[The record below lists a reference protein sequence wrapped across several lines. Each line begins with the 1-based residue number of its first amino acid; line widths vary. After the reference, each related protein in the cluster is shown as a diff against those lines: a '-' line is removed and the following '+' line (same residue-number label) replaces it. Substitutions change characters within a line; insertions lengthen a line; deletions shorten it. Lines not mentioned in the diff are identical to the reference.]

1 MNAEQ
6 LRAQVREQGLIAPA
20 GPLLAMFSGGRDSTC
35 LLDVAVS
42 LLGHDRV
49 YALHVNY
56 GLRAAA
62 GEDEEHCRALCEQL
76 GVELLVHAAGG
87 EQSPA
92 EGNLQAW
99 AREVRYR
106 EARRLAGERGGQF
119 ATGHTASD
127 QVETIV
133 YRLAASPGRRALLG
147 MPAREG
153 RLVRPLLGV
162 SREQTAAYCRERGL
176 GWREDES
183 NSDERFARTRVRD
196 GVLPALR
203 AVHPAAEANLLR
215 TAALLR
221 EETELLDG
229 LVSAELDGRA
239 SIETARLRA
248 LPRALARMIVVH
260 LAEAAAGT
268 YVPQAGGRVGEILEL
283 DERGGRAEL
292 HIGGSVGAV
301 VQGGVLE
308 MVKLPPRQG

>member
-1 MNAEQ
+1 VTAEQ
-6 LRAQVREQGLIAPA
+6 LRDRVRGEGLIEPGA
-20 GPLLAMFSGGRDSTC
+20 PLLAMFSGGRDSTC
-35 LLDVAVS
+35 LLDVAVA
-42 LLGHDRV
+42 LLGPGLV
-49 YALHVNY
+49 SALHVNY
-56 GLRAAA
+56 GLRDAASD
-62 GEDEEHCRALCEQL
+62 DERHCRRVCEQL
-76 GVELLVHAAGG
+76 EVELHVHAAAS
-87 EQSPA
+87 ERPA
-92 EGNLQAW
+92 EAGNLQAW

-106 EARRLAGERGGQF
+106 EAGRLAGERDAWI
-119 ATGHTASD
+119 ATGHTADD

-162 SREQTAAYCRERGL
+162 TREQTEAYCRGRGL

-183 NSDERFARTRVRD
+183 NSDERFARTRVRE

-203 AVHPAAEANLLR
+203 AVHPAAESNVLR
-215 TAALLR
+215 TAELLR

-229 LVSAELDGRA
+229 LVAAELQGAR

-248 LPRALARMIVVH
+248 LPAALARMVVIH

-292 HIGGSVGAV
+292 HIGGGVGAV

-308 MVKLPPRQG
+308 MIKLPPRRG